1 MTRPTLDRIDAKIL
15 TELQQDATLPI
26 AVLADRVGLSTSPCW
41 KRVQK
46 LEKAGV
52 ILGRVAKINP
62 AKVGLGLM
70 VLVEIEAVDHTPEWR
85 ARFLATV
92 EALPEVMEVLRLG
105 GPSDYLLRVV
115 VADTISFDG
124 VYQRLVAGVPLRS
137 VTSKF
142 VMEVAHTKAALPIG
156 IVHDTRQD
164 GRASPILNV

>member
-1 MTRPTLDRIDAKIL
+1 MMDTLTLTRFTMDRIDAKIL
-15 TELQQDATLPI
+15 TELQQDATIPI

-52 ILGRVAKINP
+52 ILGRVARVDP

-70 VLVEIEAVDHTPEWR
+70 VLVEVEALDHTPEWR

-92 EALPEVMEVLRLG
+92 EILPEVMEVLRLG
-105 GPSDYLLRVV
+105 GSADYLLRVLV
-115 VADTISFDG
+115 PDTQSFDAF
-124 VYQRLVAGVPLRS
+124 YQRLVAGVPLRS

-142 VMEVAHTKAALPIG
+142 VMEVAHSKLGLPLG
-156 IVHDTRQD
+156 
-164 GRASPILNV
+164 NM